1 VVAASLLP
9 WFGRSVDWSDR
20 QTLRF
25 DASAWTAS
33 TQWTVALVLAVLAG
47 AGWLVARA
55 VGRLVLVVTRVGEP
69 LPKPQTWLPH
79 VDPHAVYAIHRDRL
93 SVWHNP
99 GFASDVRYGLYLG
112 LLAMGLLALMLLA
125 ALATYRARADAAGDG

>member
-1 VVAASLLP
+1 
-9 WFGRSVDWSDR
+9 
-20 QTLRF
+20 LRF

-69 LPKPQTWLPH
+69 LPKPQTGCHTSIRMPCMRSI
-79 VDPHAVYAIHRDRL
+79 AIV
-93 SVWHNP
+93 SP
-99 GFASDVRYGLYLG
+99 SGTT
-112 LLAMGLLALMLLA
+112 LALHPTCGTA
-125 ALATYRARADAAGDG
+125 CTSACWRWGC